1 MGDDNRTLITNTA
14 IGPYCNTVYIET
26 TYASTPNTVYLGT
39 GFILGPSAVEPYGS
53 ESVSVSADN
62 VVVSTG
68 FINSPGPDDD
78 WAVIELSTDI
88 GNTTGWLGLR
98 WQSNTYNG
106 TSVTN
111 TGYPAVVN
119 GVNTNMQMYKGDG
132 TIMESYTN
140 TLRGTW
146 DASGGNS
153 GGPVYAYYNSTG
165 YTAIGILTSGS
176 SDNTFNQEYPTAYST
191 ATRIILEMYNLF
203 VTYR

>member
-39 GFILGPSAVEPYGS
+39 GFILGPSAVVTAAHCVYNERRGGYASTVKIIPAKNGAVEPYGS

-68 FINSPGPDDD
+68 FINSPGPDND

-111 TGYPAVVN
+111 TGY
-119 GVNTNMQMYKGDG
+119 
-132 TIMESYTN
+132 
-140 TLRGTW
+140 
-146 DASGGNS
+146 
-153 GGPVYAYYNSTG
+153 
-165 YTAIGILTSGS
+165 TAIGILTSGS

-191 ATRIILEMYNLF
+191 ATRIILEMYKLF

>member
-1 MGDDNRTLITNTA
+1 MG
-14 IGPYCNTVYIET
+14 
-26 TYASTPNTVYLGT
+26 S
-39 GFILGPSAVEPYGS
+39 SAVEPYGS

-68 FINSPGPDDD
+68 FINSPGPDND

-119 GVNTNMQMYKGDG
+119 GVNTNKQMYKGDG

-191 ATRIILEMYNLF
+191 ATRIIQEMYNLF

>member
-1 MGDDNRTLITNTA
+1 MRVLPTL
-14 IGPYCNTVYIET
+14 
-26 TYASTPNTVYLGT
+26 VYLGT

-111 TGYPAVVN
+111 TGY
-119 GVNTNMQMYKGDG
+119 
-132 TIMESYTN
+132 
-140 TLRGTW
+140 
-146 DASGGNS
+146 
-153 GGPVYAYYNSTG
+153 
-165 YTAIGILTSGS
+165 TAIGILTSGS

-191 ATRIILEMYNLF
+191 ATRIIQEMYNLF